1 MQIEEKPQIEQTLL
15 GNIILSRALSLLP
28 RVVYFTLELCHS
40 KWLPIY
46 GYFKHS
52 FHVQEMIWT
61 MRKSTNGP
69 FFSTTTN
76 DYALDPLLANF
87 ALRNYVI
94 KVYLSPGSI
103 FKTKRVGLKE
113 SIHNMYE
120 YIWVFNRFIFLSNIR
135 VCF

>member
-1 MQIEEKPQIEQTLL
+1 MASYLRLFQTF
-15 GNIILSRALSLLP
+15 LSR
-28 RVVYFTLELCHS
+28 VGND
-40 KWLPIY
+40 ID
-46 GYFKHS
+46 
-52 FHVQEMIWT
+52 QEE
-61 MRKSTNGP
+61 STNGP

-76 DYALDPLLANF
+76 NYALDPLLANL

-135 VCF
+135 VCFKNYVSNLFLPWEQ